1 MIINEKAQIISEIL
15 ERNLTNKRITNE
27 VASNI
32 NRMLDAEVLRIGV
45 IGKMNA
51 GKSSFINSL
60 VFGDTI
66 LPTGATPMT
75 ATLTEIEFG
84 TTDSVS
90 VSFINEKDVDDLKAA
105 LDSNVEAE
113 KKNAELILNT
123 LNSIEGGY
131 QRFIA
136 LGDSEKVVSI
146 TPDCLS
152 DYVSADGKYSGL
164 VKTVKIKKN
173 NPRIKGVV
181 IVDTPGFN
189 DPIISRGRTTIDQ
202 LKNCSIIFFVHDP
215 YEAYDEIDISM
226 LEQQIEYAGI
236 SELVDVINKV
246 DWLDD
251 YVIDEWGR
259 YNEEYSERKEAILN
273 HMSESAA
280 KELLKNSKTFVVSS
294 LLALLGSKTKD
305 AFSDE
310 EREWYTQFQ
319 SNFPDYL
326 IQQKDFYSFSLISS
340 ILDEVE
346 GIIMKKDSYLLRA
359 PIETLKGELKIVLKK
374 IDRDIDNAQSD
385 IANLE
390 SAVELAQKKLNQF
403 ETFFSVLLRDVH
415 NLSLPQDLTGLVNKE
430 ELDLKKLRSSK
441 SKGEFTITKYPD
453 PDLLFSGVK
462 KRNLGNFNIF
472 ISEFDDL
479 LRDRLEALRET
490 IRSKACNSVVKVLCM
505 LTTEQIDES
514 TRKSFESTLYNSIEP
529 AVQDI
534 SFPILSQALN
544 DPLKGKQPQY
554 VLYQIK
560 FNNLY
565 NDNWIHEKLGGFY
578 AKSETIVQCFQ
589 DNAKDEITRIKLNLS
604 DSIHLDP
611 DSKKKKI
618 ANLHQLI
625 LLLNQ
630 EKEKVNDDITLL

>member
-1 MIINEKAQIISEIL
+1 MLAFL
-15 ERNLTNKRITNE
+15 NLL
-27 VASNI
+27 
-32 NRMLDAEVLRIGV
+32 M
-45 IGKMNA
+45 
-51 GKSSFINSL
+51 
-60 VFGDTI
+60 
-66 LPTGATPMT
+66 
-75 ATLTEIEFG
+75 
-84 TTDSVS
+84 
-90 VSFINEKDVDDLKAA
+90 
-105 LDSNVEAE
+105 
-113 KKNAELILNT
+113 
-123 LNSIEGGY
+123 
-131 QRFIA
+131 
-136 LGDSEKVVSI
+136 
-146 TPDCLS
+146 
-152 DYVSADGKYSGL
+152 
-164 VKTVKIKKN
+164 
-173 NPRIKGVV
+173 
-181 IVDTPGFN
+181 
-189 DPIISRGRTTIDQ
+189 
-202 LKNCSIIFFVHDP
+202 
-215 YEAYDEIDISM
+215 
-226 LEQQIEYAGI
+226 
-236 SELVDVINKV
+236 

-251 YVIDEWGR
+251 YKIDEWGR

-280 KELLKNSKTFVVSS
+280 KELLRNSKTLVVSS
-294 LLALLGSKTKD
+294 LLALLGCKSKD

-310 EREWYTQFQ
+310 EKEWYTQLQ
-319 SNFPDYL
+319 STFPDYL
-326 IQQKDFYSFSLISS
+326 IHQKDFYSYSLISS

-346 GIIMKKDSYLLRA
+346 GIIQKKDSYLLRA

-403 ETFFSVLLRDVH
+403 ESFFSVLLRDVH
-415 NLSLPQDLTGLVNKE
+415 NLSLPQDLTGVVNKE
-430 ELDLKKLRSSK
+430 ELDLKKLRSSE
-441 SKGEFTITKYPD
+441 SEGEFTITKYPD
-453 PDLLFSGVK
+453 PDLLSSGVK

-490 IRSKACNSVVKVLCM
+490 IRSKACNSVVKVLSM

-544 DPLKGKQPQY
+544 DSLKGKQPQY

-578 AKSETIVQCFQ
+578 AKSETIVQSFQ
-589 DNAKDEITRIKLNLS
+589 DNAKNEITRIKLNLS

-611 DSKKKKI
+611 DSKKEKI
-618 ANLHQLI
+618 ANLHQLL

>member
-15 ERNLTNKRITNE
+15 ERNLNNKRITNE

-45 IGKMNA
+45 IGKMKA

-60 VFGDTI
+60 VFGDTV
-66 LPTGATPMT
+66 LPTGSTPVT

-84 TTDSVS
+84 TTESVA
-90 VSFINEKDVDDLKAA
+90 VSLINEKDVDDLKAA
-105 LDSNVEAE
+105 LDSNIEAE
-113 KKNAELILNT
+113 KKNAEQILNT

-131 QRFIA
+131 RRFIA
-136 LGDSEKVVSI
+136 PGDSEKIVSI
-146 TPDCLS
+146 TPESLS

-164 VKTVKIKKN
+164 VKTVKIKKD
-173 NPRIKGVV
+173 NPRIKGLV

-251 YVIDEWGR
+251 YKIDEWGR

-280 KELLKNSKTFVVSS
+280 KELLRNSKTLVVSS
-294 LLALLGSKTKD
+294 LLALLGCKSKD

-310 EREWYTQFQ
+310 EKEWYTQLQ
-319 SNFPDYL
+319 STFPDYL
-326 IQQKDFYSFSLISS
+326 IHQKDFYSYSLISS

-346 GIIMKKDSYLLRA
+346 GIIQKKDSYLLRA

-403 ETFFSVLLRDVH
+403 ESFFSVLLRDVH
-415 NLSLPQDLTGLVNKE
+415 NLSLPQDLTGVVNKE
-430 ELDLKKLRSSK
+430 ELDLKKLRSSE
-441 SKGEFTITKYPD
+441 SEGEFTITKYPD
-453 PDLLFSGVK
+453 PDLLSSGVK

-490 IRSKACNSVVKVLCM
+490 IRSKACNSVVKVLSM

-544 DPLKGKQPQY
+544 DSLKGKQPQY

-578 AKSETIVQCFQ
+578 AKSETIVQSFQ
-589 DNAKDEITRIKLNLS
+589 DNAKNEITRIKLNLS

-611 DSKKKKI
+611 DSKKEKI
-618 ANLHQLI
+618 ANLHQLL

>member
-1 MIINEKAQIISEIL
+1 MKINEKAQIISEVL
-15 ERNLTNKRITNE
+15 ERNLTNKRITEE

-45 IGKMNA
+45 IGKMKA

-60 VFGDTI
+60 VFGDTV
-66 LPTGATPMT
+66 LPTGTNPVT

-84 TTDSVS
+84 TTDSIS
-90 VSFINEKDVDDLKAA
+90 VSYINEKDVEDLKAA
-105 LDSNVEAE
+105 LDSNVEIE
-113 KKNAELILNT
+113 KKNAELILNN

-136 LGDSEKVVSI
+136 PGDSEKIVSI
-146 TPDCLS
+146 TLDSLS
-152 DYVSADGKYSGL
+152 DYISADGKYSGL

-173 NPRIKGVV
+173 NPRIKGLV

-202 LKNCSIIFFVHDP
+202 LKNCNIIFFVHDP
-215 YEAYDEIDISM
+215 YEAYDEVDISM

-251 YVIDEWGR
+251 YGIDEWER
-259 YNEEYSERKEAILN
+259 YNEEYSKRKEAILN

-280 KELLKNSKTFVVSS
+280 KELLRNSKTLAVSS
-294 LLALLGSKTKD
+294 LLALLGSKPKET
-305 AFSDE
+305 FSDE
-310 EREWYTQFQ
+310 EREWYTKCQ
-319 SNFPDYL
+319 SNFPDHL
-326 IQQKDFYSFSLISS
+326 IHQEDFYSFSLISS
-340 ILDEVE
+340 ILNEVE
-346 GIIMKKDSYLLRA
+346 GIIMRKDSFLLRA

-374 IDRDIDNAQSD
+374 IECDIDNAQSD

-390 SAVELAQKKLNQF
+390 LAVELAKKKLKQF
-403 ETFFSVLLRDVH
+403 DSYFSALLIDVK
-415 NLSLPQDLTGLVNKE
+415 NLSLPQDLTRLVNE
-430 ELDLKKLRSSK
+430 EESELKKLRSSK
-441 SKGEFTITKYPD
+441 SKCEFTSTKYLEPD
-453 PDLLFSGVK
+453 FLSSGVK

-479 LRDRLEALRET
+479 LRDRLEALREN
-490 IRSKACNSVVKVLCM
+490 IRSKACSSVVRVLSM

-514 TRKSFESTLYNSIEP
+514 TRKSFESTLYKCIEP
-529 AVQDI
+529 AVQEI

-560 FNNLY
+560 FKDLY
-565 NDNWIHEKLGGFY
+565 NDNWIREKLGGFY
-578 AKSETIVQCFQ
+578 AKADTIVQSFQ
-589 DNAKDEITRIKLNLS
+589 YNANKEITRIKLILS
-604 DSIHLDP
+604 DSIGLDP
-611 DSKKKKI
+611 DSKKEKI
-618 ANLHQLI
+618 DNLNKSL
-625 LLLNQ
+625 LLLNE
-630 EKEKVNDDITLL
+630 EKEKVNYDITLL

>member
-15 ERNLTNKRITNE
+15 ERNLNNKRITNE

-45 IGKMNA
+45 IGKMKA

-60 VFGDTI
+60 VFGDTV
-66 LPTGATPMT
+66 LPTGSTPVT

-84 TTDSVS
+84 TTESVA
-90 VSFINEKDVDDLKAA
+90 VSLINEKDVDDLKAA
-105 LDSNVEAE
+105 LDSNIEAE
-113 KKNAELILNT
+113 KKNAEQILNT

-131 QRFIA
+131 HRFIA
-136 LGDSEKVVSI
+136 PGDSEKIVSI
-146 TPDCLS
+146 TPESLS

-164 VKTVKIKKN
+164 VKTVKIKKD
-173 NPRIKGVV
+173 NPRIKGLV

-251 YVIDEWGR
+251 YKIDEWGR

-280 KELLKNSKTFVVSS
+280 KELLRNSKTLVVSS
-294 LLALLGSKTKD
+294 LLALLGCKSKD

-310 EREWYTQFQ
+310 EKEWYTQLQ
-319 SNFPDYL
+319 STFPDYL
-326 IQQKDFYSFSLISS
+326 IHQKDFYSYSLISS

-346 GIIMKKDSYLLRA
+346 GIIQKKDSYLLRA

-403 ETFFSVLLRDVH
+403 ESFFSVLLRDVH
-415 NLSLPQDLTGLVNKE
+415 NLSLPQDLTGVVNKE
-430 ELDLKKLRSSK
+430 ELDLKKLRSSE
-441 SKGEFTITKYPD
+441 SEGEFTITKYPD
-453 PDLLFSGVK
+453 PDLLSSGVK

-490 IRSKACNSVVKVLCM
+490 IRSKACNSVVKVLSM

-544 DPLKGKQPQY
+544 DSLKGKQPQY

-578 AKSETIVQCFQ
+578 AKSETIVQSFQ
-589 DNAKDEITRIKLNLS
+589 DNAKNEITRIKLNLS

-611 DSKKKKI
+611 DSKKEKI
-618 ANLHQLI
+618 ANLHQLL